1 MMSITRIMRHFW
13 RFWVSPFFPIRLWGR
28 TLSRYPKFFSD
39 WRQYSKLPGAE
50 TLRFLDSRPFLLDAI
65 SHTPFDA
72 HYFYQAVWARERIA
86 KLHARQHI
94 DIGSDANFVASLSSQ
109 LPTVFLDFRPLQAKV
124 SHLTSIAGD
133 ILCLPFQT
141 ASVESISC
149 LHVVEHIGL
158 GRYGDPLNPQGTEQA
173 CAELARVLAPGGN
186 LFFSTPVGH
195 RCTSFNE
202 HRTHPPS
209 QIMSYFASLELR
221 EFSAVDDHHQMRTN
235 APTQDFENAN
245 YACGL
250 FWFRRLS

>member
-1 MMSITRIMRHFW
+1 MSTPQNLRHFW
-13 RFWVSPFFPIRLWGR
+13 RFWVSPIFPIRLWAH
-28 TLSRYPKFFSD
+28 TFSRYPKFFSD

-50 TLRFLDSRPFLLDAI
+50 PLRFLDSRPFVLDAV
-65 SHTPFDA
+65 SATPFDA

-86 KLHARQHI
+86 KLNAHQHI
-94 DIGSDANFVASLSSQ
+94 DIGSEINFVASLSSH
-109 LPTVFLDFRPLQAKV
+109 LPTVFIDFRPLHAKV

-141 ASVESISC
+141 ASLKSLSC

-158 GRYGDPLNPQGTEQA
+158 GRYGDPLNPLGTQQA
-173 CAELARVLAPGGN
+173 CTELARVLAPGGD

-195 RCTSFNE
+195 RRTSFNG

-235 APTQDFENAN
+235 APIQDFEIAH

-250 FWFRRLS
+250 FWFHRPS